1 MEDYDGNSDDIAGN
15 APLPSKGALPAAQDK
30 NKPTPTSPSNSENFV
45 QEDLEN
51 SSSSSPSSV
60 ASSVVAPVN
69 NSKESEIE
77 LLQAENALLRLAL
90 EEAQEKLRAATTIS
104 GRSVRPVRSRSN
116 SRQSSSFSSSSS
128 SREPGNGG
136 VAYAQMRRLLLKDDR
151 FLRDTFLPFLNIE
164 DFGR

>member
-1 MEDYDGNSDDIAGN
+1 MEGYHGNADEVAGN
-15 APLPSKGALPAAQDK
+15 APLPTKGSLPDE
-30 NKPTPTSPSNSENFV
+30 NKRTPTSNRDNFI
-45 QEDLEN
+45 QEEDVEN
-51 SSSSSPSSV
+51 SSSSTSSV
-60 ASSVVAPVN
+60 ASSVVAPVSSN
-69 NSKESEIE
+69 KGSEIE

-90 EEAQEKLRAATTIS
+90 EEAQEKLRAATNIS
-104 GRSVRPVRSRSN
+104 GRSVRPVRSRSL
-116 SRQSSSFSSSSS
+116 SRQGSNFSSSSTS

>member
-1 MEDYDGNSDDIAGN
+1 MEDYHGNADEVAGN
-15 APLPSKGALPAAQDK
+15 APLPTKGALPAAQDE
-30 NKPTPTSPSNSENFV
+30 NKPAPTSDSENFV
-45 QEDLEN
+45 QEEDLEN
-51 SSSSSPSSV
+51 SSSSMSSV
-60 ASSVVAPVN
+60 ASSVVAPVKSN
-69 NSKESEIE
+69 KGSEIE

-90 EEAQEKLRAATTIS
+90 EEAQEKLRAATNIS
-104 GRSVRPVRSRSN
+104 GRSVRPVRSRSH
-116 SRQSSSFSSSSS
+116 SCQSFSSSSSS